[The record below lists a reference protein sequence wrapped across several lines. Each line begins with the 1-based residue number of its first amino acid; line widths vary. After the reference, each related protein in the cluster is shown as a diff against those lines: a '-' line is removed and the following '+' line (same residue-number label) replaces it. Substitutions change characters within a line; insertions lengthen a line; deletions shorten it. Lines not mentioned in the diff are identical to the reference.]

1 MHETNVTPAGRP
13 TGSPKERVQ
22 QAFERVSGAPLREG
36 TRLSLLKNGPQTYDE
51 WLEEIGTGRTH

>member
-1 MHETNVTPAGRP
+1 MHETNATQVDRP
-13 TGSPKERVQ
+13 DDSPKERVQ
-22 QAFERVSGAPLREG
+22 QAFERVSDAPLREG